1 MFKVG
6 DIVQIHYHRLD
17 GLAMPGSPVLNL
29 DGTIAEV
36 IEVVKRY
43 NGLHYKLE
51 FIDVK
56 AVNIKRFKKSQAFLT
71 WKDEHLLFISHP
83 EYKEIDPMELFE

>member
-6 DIVQIHYHRLD
+6 DIVQIHYHGLD
-17 GLAMPGSPVLNL
+17 GLAMPGSPVINL

-43 NGLHYKLE
+43 NSQYYKLE

-56 AVNIKRFKKSQAFLT
+56 AVNMERFEENQAFRT
-71 WKDEHLLFISHP
+71 WKDEHLLFVSHP